1 MKQRFAI
8 ILSLVLFVALLT
20 SCAGSGGNDSTD
32 GKNVAG
38 NLTDLMVKIYESI
51 DPPVEFVPMDMSFT
65 EKGDDFGKPVE
76 YFIGTASVPFAEG
89 LASEAAIG
97 AIPHSIVLLRMKPD
111 ADVEAAKK
119 TIKDDIDPW
128 KWICVGVD
136 PSDVIVDNI
145 GDLVVVILSDRS
157 VEFHDAFKALAR

>member
-1 MKQRFAI
+1 MKKRFAI

-20 SCAGSGGNDSTD
+20 GCAGGGGNGSAD
-32 GKNVAG
+32 GKNVDG
-38 NLTDLMVKIYESI
+38 NLADLMAKIYENM
-51 DPPVEFVPMDMSFT
+51 DPPVEFFPMDTSFT
-65 EKGDDFGKPVE
+65 EEGDEFGKPVE
-76 YFIGTASVPFAEG
+76 YFIGTAGIPFAEG

-111 ADVEAAKK
+111 ADIEAAKK
-119 TIKDDIDPW
+119 SIKANIDPW

-145 GDLVVVILSDRS
+145 GDLVVVIISDRS
-157 VEFHDAFKALAR
+157 TEFHDAFKELAQ